1 MESSRD
7 PMRILLLN
15 QAFHPD
21 VVSTAQMAK
30 DLADH
35 LALRGHIVTAVASR
49 SIYGQQG
56 AVLPKRE
63 HIPVTAEPPG
73 PTPPPAPTY
82 PTPFIQVY
90 RVGASIFGKAG
101 IIARIAD
108 FAFFYLLALW
118 RILTLPHQDVLVCF
132 TTPPFI
138 SLVGLISKRL
148 RRSKAVYWVMDLYPD
163 LPVAC
168 GVLKPRALSTRFFE
182 AFNRYLLRRSDATVV
197 LGRCMRDR
205 VLAKHVPYYGVHLI
219 PVWSDLQP
227 QPLGETAHPDS
238 ELRKLYSPDDAF
250 TVMYSGNLGIGHDAQ
265 TMCRAMLRLKDRKDI
280 RFVFVG
286 GGKRRKEVQQF
297 IDEHQLTSARWYD
310 YQPREKL
317 ADSLAAADLH
327 LISLKEGVEGIMVP
341 SKLFGIMAVA
351 RPSIFIGHPS
361 SEIAR
366 VLAEFDSGLTIREGD
381 DAGLAQAIERFAADR
396 ARTARMGLNA
406 RHGLEGRY
414 DRDTACQMWVD
425 LLEALAAGRLSAR
438 RAPAHDT
445 GPDPAEPAPEPSAS

>member
-1 MESSRD
+1 
-7 PMRILLLN
+7 MRVLLLN

-21 VVSTAQMAK
+21 VVSTAQMGK

-35 LALRGHIVTAVASR
+35 LTRRGHTVTAVASR

-63 HIPVTAEPPG
+63 DIPVEG
-73 PTPPPAPTY
+73 GV
-82 PTPFIQVY
+82 IRVR
-90 RVGASIFGKAG
+90 RVGASVFGKAG

-108 FAFFYLLALW
+108 FALFYMLATL
-118 RILTLPHQDVLVCF
+118 RILTLPKQDVVVCY

-138 SLVGLISKRL
+138 ALVGLVTRLL

-168 GVLKPRALSTRFFE
+168 GVMKPSALSTRFFE
-182 AFNRYLLRRSDATVV
+182 GLNRFLLRRSNATVV

-205 VLAKHVPYYGVHLI
+205 VIGKKVDAGHVHFI
-219 PVWSDLQP
+219 PVWSDLQAVP
-227 QPLGETAHPDS
+227 IEEARAAAANPL
-238 ELRKLYSPDDAF
+238 RNLYSPDGAF
-250 TVMYSGNLGIGHDAQ
+250 TVMYSGNLGLGHETG
-265 TMCRAMLRLKDRKDI
+265 TMCDAALRLRDREDI

-286 GGKRRKEVQQF
+286 GGKRRGEVEGF
-297 IDEHQLTSARWYD
+297 IKKHDLPNAKWYE

-351 RPSIFIGHPS
+351 RPSVFVGHPS
-361 SEIAR
+361 SEISR
-366 VLAEFDSGLTIREGD
+366 VLAESDSGVTIREGD
-381 DAGLAQAIERFAADR
+381 GAGLAAAILGFAGDR
-396 ARTARMGLNA
+396 ARAARMGANA
-406 RHGLEGRY
+406 RRGLEGRY
-414 DRDTACQMWVD
+414 DRDTACRMWVE
-425 LLEALAAGRLSAR
+425 LLEGLVDGRR
-438 RAPAHDT
+438 PVPRAPGSETVMPSGAATPQAHPPVST
-445 GPDPAEPAPEPSAS
+445 TSP

>member
-1 MESSRD
+1 MITRTARRADLLSRHA
-7 PMRILLLN
+7 MRVLLLN

-21 VVSTAQMAK
+21 VVSTAQMGK

-35 LALRGHIVTAVASR
+35 LAQRGHTVTAVASR

-63 HIPVTAEPPG
+63 TIPAGPGAPP
-73 PTPPPAPTY
+73 
-82 PTPFIQVY
+82 IQAY

-108 FAFFYLLALW
+108 FALFYILAVF
-118 RILTLPHQDVLVCF
+118 RILTLPRQDVVICF

-138 SLVGLISKRL
+138 ALAGLISRWV
-148 RRSKAVYWVMDLYPD
+148 RRSRAVYWVMDLYPD

-168 GVLKPRALSTRFFE
+168 DVLKPRALPTRFFE
-182 AFNRYLLRRSDATVV
+182 SLNRFLLRRSDATVV

-205 VLAKHVPYYGVHLI
+205 VLAKDVKPDHIHLI

-227 QPLGETAHPDS
+227 QPLDRPAPGRA
-238 ELRKLYSPDDAF
+238 ELRGVYAGDPANDAF
-250 TVMYSGNLGIGHDAQ
+250 VVMYSGNLGLGHDAQ
-265 TMCRAMLRLKDRKDI
+265 TMCRAMLRLKNRSDI

-286 GGKRRKEVQQF
+286 GGKRRKEVEQF
-297 IDEHQLTSARWYD
+297 IRQHELTAAKWFD

-341 SKLFGIMAVA
+341 SKLFGIMAIA

-366 VLAEFDSGLTIREGD
+366 VLAESESGFTIREGD
-381 DAGLAQAIERFAADR
+381 DAGLATAIESLAADR
-396 ARTARMGLNA
+396 ARARQMGDNA
-406 RHGLEGRY
+406 RAGLEGRY
-414 DRDTACQMWVD
+414 DRDTACRQWAQ
-425 LLEALAAGRLSAR
+425 LLESLADPARSSAA
-438 RAPAHDT
+438 APAAT
-445 GPDPAEPAPEPSAS
+445 KS

>member
-1 MESSRD
+1 
-7 PMRILLLN
+7 MRVLLLN

-21 VVSTAQMAK
+21 VVSTAQMGK

-35 LALRGHIVTAVASR
+35 LALRGHTVTAVASR

-56 AVLPKRE
+56 AVLPGRE
-63 HIPVTAEPPG
+63 TIPVAAPPDAATP
-73 PTPPPAPTY
+73 PTP
-82 PTPFIQVY
+82 IQVY

-108 FAFFYLLALW
+108 FALFYMLALF
-118 RILTLPHQDVLVCF
+118 RILTLPRQDVVVCL

-138 SLVGLISKRL
+138 ALAGLISRRL
-148 RRSKAVYWVMDLYPD
+148 RRSRAAYWVMDLYPD

-168 GVLKPRALSTRFFE
+168 GVFKPRALPTRFFE
-182 AFNRYLLRRSDATVV
+182 ALNRFLLRRSDATVV

-205 VLAKHVPYYGVHLI
+205 VLAKHIPADRIHFI

-227 QPLGETAHPDS
+227 QPDSASRGS
-238 ELRKLYSPDDAF
+238 ELRALYSPDNAF
-250 TVMYSGNLGIGHDAQ
+250 TVMYSGNLGLGHDAQ
-265 TMCRAMLRLKDRKDI
+265 TMCRAMLRLRHRTDI
-280 RFVFVG
+280 RFIFVG
-286 GGKRRKEVQQF
+286 GGKRRREVERFIEEQQ
-297 IDEHQLTSARWYD
+297 LAGAMWYD

-366 VLAEFDSGLTIREGD
+366 VIAESESGLTIREGD
-381 DAGLAQAIERFAADR
+381 DAGLAAAIESFAADR
-396 ARTARMGLNA
+396 ARTVRLGQNA
-406 RHGLEGRY
+406 RRGLEGRY
-414 DRDTACQMWVD
+414 DRDTACRMWAD
-425 LLEALAAGRLSAR
+425 LLESLVAGRVAQ
-438 RAPAHDT
+438 
-445 GPDPAEPAPEPSAS
+445 PAPISTQPAAAAPGTPASSP

>member
-1 MESSRD
+1 
-7 PMRILLLN
+7 MRILLLN

-21 VVSTAQMAK
+21 VVSTAQMGK

-35 LALRGHIVTAVASR
+35 LALRGHLVTAVASR

-63 HIPVTAEPPG
+63 RFEVAGNPPG
-73 PTPPPAPTY
+73 HPIPSGPTY
-82 PTPFIQVY
+82 PRPLIQVY

-101 IIARIAD
+101 ILARIAD
-108 FAFFYLLALW
+108 FALFYALALL
-118 RILTLPHQDVLVCF
+118 RILTLPRQDVIICF

-138 SLVGLISKRL
+138 ALVGLIARL
-148 RRSKAVYWVMDLYPD
+148 FRGSRAVYWVMDLYPD

-168 GVLKPRALSTRFFE
+168 GVLKPRALPTRFFE
-182 AFNRYLLRRSDATVV
+182 ALNRFLLRRSDAVVV

-205 VLAKHVPYYGVHLI
+205 VLSKGVAPGHVHLI
-219 PVWSDLQP
+219 PVWSDLEP
-227 QPLGETAHPDS
+227 QPGSSSRGS
-238 ELRKLYSPDDAF
+238 ELRNLYSPDDAY
-250 TVMYSGNLGIGHDAQ
+250 TVMYSGNLGIGHEAQ
-265 TMCRAMLRLKDRKDI
+265 TLCRAMLRLKHRTDI

-297 IDEHQLTSARWYD
+297 IDQHGLANATWYD

-366 VLAEFDSGLTIREGD
+366 VLQESDSGLTIREGD
-381 DAGLAQAIERFAADR
+381 DAGLAAAIESLAADSSR
-396 ARTARMGLNA
+396 AARMGRNA
-406 RHGLEGRY
+406 RAGLDHRY
-414 DRDTACQMWVD
+414 DRDTACRLWAE
-425 LLEALAAGRLSAR
+425 LLERLAGPRTS
-438 RAPAHDT
+438 PATH
-445 GPDPAEPAPEPSAS
+445 APAPEASTP